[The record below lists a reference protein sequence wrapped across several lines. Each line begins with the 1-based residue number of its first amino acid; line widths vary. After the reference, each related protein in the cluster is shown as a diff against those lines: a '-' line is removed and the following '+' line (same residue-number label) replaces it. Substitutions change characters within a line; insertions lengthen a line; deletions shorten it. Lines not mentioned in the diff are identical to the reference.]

1 MLNTWNIKKKTKLSL
16 MGNYYRLISDHSI
29 TITEVEYCRLSW
41 SDQCKYE
48 LVTPIK
54 KFVIKIED

>member
-1 MLNTWNIKKKTKLSL
+1 

-41 SDQCKYE
+41 SDQRKYE

-54 KFVIKIED
+54 KFDVEVEN

>member
-1 MLNTWNIKKKTKLSL
+1 

-41 SDQCKYE
+41 SDQRKYE

-54 KFVIKIED
+54 KFNVEVED